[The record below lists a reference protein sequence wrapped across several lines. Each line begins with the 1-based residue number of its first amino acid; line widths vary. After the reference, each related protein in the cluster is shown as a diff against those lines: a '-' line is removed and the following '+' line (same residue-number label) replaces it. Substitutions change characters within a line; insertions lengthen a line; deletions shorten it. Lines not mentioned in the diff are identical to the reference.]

1 MHGNIFQL
9 GVLRGLRRLVAEI
22 VYRVAQYVLS
32 GIAGAFALACAFIY
46 ILWVY
51 PALDRFAKALGAN

>member
-1 MHGNIFQL
+1 MHGNIFRL

-22 VYRVAQYVLS
+22 VYRVAKYVLS
-32 GIAGAFALACAFIY
+32 GIVGALWLACVFIY

-51 PALDRFAKALGAN
+51 PALGDFAKALGAN

>member
-1 MHGNIFQL
+1 MHRNIFQP
-9 GVLRGLRRLVAEI
+9 GVRRGFRRLVAEI
-22 VYRVAQYVLS
+22 VYRVAKYVLS
-32 GIAGAFALACAFIY
+32 GIAGVFALACAFIY